1 MPAHALPPLIA
12 PLAVYADDLLRMQA
26 RSPKLLEQHAPFA
39 KLLLRA
45 THELIKQPQYTYE
58 GPAYRC
64 PRIWRHFQFVCC
76 YSAHA
81 DSSCS
86 RGLKIAL
93 NAELKGKFDTYKTS
107 FVVGSLTT
115 FPAFTS
121 VSLDDKVANGFCD
134 HVLFQFTRVRGVRI
148 RALRAVPEEAEVLVP
163 PPSVYRIVAV
173 AMFHGSLVVTL

>member
-1 MPAHALPPLIA
+1 MAAHPLPPLIV
-12 PLAVYADDLLRMQA
+12 PLVVYADDLLRMQA
-26 RSPKLLEQHAPFA
+26 RSPKLLEHYAPFA

-45 THELIKQPQYTYE
+45 THELMKQPQYTYE

-64 PRIWRHFQFVCC
+64 PRIWRHFQCVCC
-76 YSAHA
+76 CSARA
-81 DSSCS
+81 DCSCS

-121 VSLDDKVANGFCD
+121 VSLDDKVANGFGD

-148 RALRAVPEEAEVLVP
+148 RALSQVPEEAEVLVP
-163 PPSVYRIVAV
+163 PPSV
-173 AMFHGSLVVTL
+173 